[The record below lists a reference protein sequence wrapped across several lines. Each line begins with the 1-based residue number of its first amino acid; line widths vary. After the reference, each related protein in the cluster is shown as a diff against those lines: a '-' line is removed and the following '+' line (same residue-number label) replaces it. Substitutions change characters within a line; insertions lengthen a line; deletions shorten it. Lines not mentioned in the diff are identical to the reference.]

1 MFKPEGVYVAMLT
14 PFSDDGSINE
24 AELRRVVDFLAGSGV
39 HGLFPLGSVGE
50 SIHLSHE
57 EKLRMIEI
65 VVDQNRGRV
74 QITPGVGSTYP
85 GDAIMLAREA
95 GKLGCEGVVVAPP
108 YFFPLSQ
115 DMVEKY
121 YETIADAVDVPIILY
136 NIPLFSEPLR
146 YDVVERLSRRQNVV
160 GMKDSSGS
168 MVDFLHFM
176 DKTQH
181 ADSNFHLLTGREET
195 LLPCLMMGAK
205 GCVTGT
211 SGILPEIMVG
221 IFQAWKEGEYDK
233 ARVLQ
238 TSILPLIRAMFAPPF
253 PLGFKM
259 ALELRGFNMG
269 PPKQPLADA
278 EIPKLNRAKSR
289 IEETMKPLL
298 EGIEKQAILKGK

>member
-24 AELRRVVDFLAGSGV
+24 DELRRVVDFLVESGV

-57 EKLRMIEI
+57 EKLRMIEV

-74 QITPGVGSTYP
+74 HVTPGVGSTYP
-85 GDAIMLAREA
+85 GEAIALAKEA
-95 GKLGCEGVVVAPP
+95 AKLGCEGVVVAPP
-108 YFFPLSQ
+108 YFFPLSH

-121 YETIADAVDVPIILY
+121 YETIADAVNVSMILY
-136 NIPLFSEPLR
+136 NIPLFSQPLK
-146 YDVVERLSRRQNVV
+146 YDVVERLSRRTNVV

-176 DKTQH
+176 DKTQR
-181 ADSNFHLLTGREET
+181 AGSDFHLLTGREET

-221 IFQAWKEGEYDK
+221 IYQAWQEGKYDE
-233 ARVLQ
+233 ARELQ
-238 TSILPLIRAMFAPPF
+238 FSVFPLIRAMFSPPF

-259 ALELRGFNMG
+259 ALEIRGFNMG
-269 PPKQPLADA
+269 PPKQPLSDT
-278 EIPKLNRAKSR
+278 EISKLNKARSR
-289 IEETMKPLL
+289 IEKTMKPLL
-298 EGIEKQAILKGK
+298 ERIAKHDRG